1 MAGAKMHNSIVEE
14 WRIPGDGY
22 CAAKFLR
29 RYSNKFTRK
38 TRANGQLVE
47 TLIIQIETIV
57 RLN

>member
-1 MAGAKMHNSIVEE
+1 MHNSIVEE